1 VGLATAQELTWRHP
15 HLKVLVIEKEAQ
27 VATHQTGHNS
37 GVVHAGIY
45 YKPGSL
51 MAQLCVE
58 GMKRTYAYCDEHRI
72 PYKKVGKLVVA
83 TNALEEARL
92 LDLWARATQNNVP
105 GLELVG
111 PEGIRAREPACQ
123 VRSEPRRAAVTP
135 LLPGRAS
142 NLVPGDGHRGLGRGG
157 AALRRRVLQ

>member
-1 VGLATAQELTWRHP
+1 M
-15 HLKVLVIEKEAQ
+15 EKEAQ

-135 LLPGRAS
+135 LLQGRAS